1 MTFTERLLG
10 ALIGLGIALISIPVA
25 LLVTLLLIPFW
36 SWLEAT
42 TGYES
47 LGHSGP
53 AGWCFLAVYLLVVSI
68 GGVIWSL
75 VKARKA
81 RRTTGSAE
89 HD

>member
-25 LLVTLLLIPFW
+25 LLLTLLLVPFW
-36 SWLEAT
+36 SWLEVT

-75 VKARKA
+75 EKARKA
-81 RRTTGSAE
+81 RRSTRSA
-89 HD
+89 